1 MRPGT
6 YVYILSE
13 CHFFLEL
20 FKYSPKMWASADS
33 KPWVDGTAH
42 TYAYLVP
49 RHSFTVAPLSLATIQ
64 EQGPLIP
71 FQIFTASGSASLS
84 FSLTL
89 FFLNQSHK
97 CILHSLK
104 PNNIHLIQT
113 GSDFTII
120 AFFFRPITVLNYCSL
135 QHQQCCKIFRDKT
148 LLPTTASCFI
158 VSGNFNSFHF
168 CVTVT
173 PTSIFSSLWCPEVQ
187 S

>member
-20 FKYSPKMWASADS
+20 FKYSPKIWASADS
-33 KPWVDGTAH
+33 KPWVDRTAH

-49 RHSFTVAPLSLATIQ
+49 GHSFTVAPLSLATIQ

-84 FSLTL
+84 L
-89 FFLNQSHK
+89 FYFFFNQSHK

-104 PNNIHLIQT
+104 PNNIFPYRLGLT
-113 GSDFTII
+113 SPLLL
-120 AFFFRPITVLNYCSL
+120 FFLKPITVLNYCSL

-148 LLPTTASCFI
+148 LLPTLLPAILSVAISIHFI
-158 VSGNFNSFHF
+158 SVSLSLQLL
-168 CVTVT
+168 
-173 PTSIFSSLWCPEVQ
+173 SSALCGVLKFRVNV
-187 S
+187 

>member
-1 MRPGT
+1 
-6 YVYILSE
+6 
-13 CHFFLEL
+13 
-20 FKYSPKMWASADS
+20 MWASADS

-42 TYAYLVP
+42 TYAYCAKTFFYCCSPVFSNNP
-49 RHSFTVAPLSLATIQ
+49 RTRTSNPISNFHCIRVSLSL
-64 EQGPLIP
+64 
-71 FQIFTASGSASLS
+71 FLS
-84 FSLTL
+84 HS